1 MTAGDRG
8 ERRSLTPRTRLS
20 CNDSSNAIGI
30 RALAIPLRKRKLDG
44 SLYYR
49 PEAVEKKLQEL
60 ELLSRDGLMER
71 CRIRDRGDPGYV
83 PTECVMHFI
92 RASHRDNSETRF
104 ASLYR
109 VLLERAAHCL
119 PRSRNTVHISSSHA
133 EINDLVMDTF
143 NVLIAGDR
151 NEYCEKLD
159 YFEIR
164 FDGAMAKLRID
175 AQRKVWPRQNRRAEI
190 ENAETGELRPAVEQA
205 VGNYNPFEDAKI
217 KDRDYRSRLDA
228 AIDTLPPLQQRIV
241 HMLRKGIP
249 IDSQDTYAVT
259 ISKTLG
265 KVEKTIRS
273 NRDKAYAA
281 LKRALEGDPS

>member
-1 MTAGDRG
+1 
-8 ERRSLTPRTRLS
+8 
-20 CNDSSNAIGI
+20 
-30 RALAIPLRKRKLDG
+30 LAIPLRKRKLDG
-44 SLYYR
+44 SPYFR
-49 PEAVEKKLQEL
+49 PEAIEKKLQEL
-60 ELLSRDGLMER
+60 ELLPRDNLMER
-71 CRIRDRGDPGYV
+71 CRIRDRADPGYV

-119 PRSRNTVHISSSHA
+119 PRSRNTAHISSSHA

-143 NVLIAGDR
+143 NVLLSSDR
-151 NEYCEKLD
+151 NEYSEKLD

-164 FDGAMAKLRID
+164 FDGAMARLRIH
-175 AQRKVWPRQNRRAEI
+175 AQRKIWPRQNRNTQI
-190 ENAETGELRPAVEQA
+190 ENVETGELRPEVEQA
-205 VGNYNPFEDAKI
+205 IENYNPFEDAKI
-217 KDRDYRSRLDA
+217 EDRDYRSRLDG

-281 LKRALEGDPS
+281 LKRILEGDPS

>member
-1 MTAGDRG
+1 
-8 ERRSLTPRTRLS
+8 L
-20 CNDSSNAIGI
+20 
-30 RALAIPLRKRKLDG
+30 ALPLRKRKSDG
-44 SLYYR
+44 SIYVR
-49 PEAVEKKLQEL
+49 PAAIERMLEEL
-60 ELLSRDGLMER
+60 ELLPRDALTER
-71 CRIRDRGDPGYV
+71 CRIRDRGDPRYV

-92 RASHRDNSETRF
+92 RASHRDNSEARF

-109 VLLERAAHCL
+109 ILLERAAYRL
-119 PRSRNTVHISSSHA
+119 PRSTNTVHISSSQA
-133 EINDLVMDTF
+133 EINDLVMDTI
-143 NVLIAGDR
+143 NVLVAGDR
-151 NEYCEKLD
+151 SEYCEKLD

-175 AQRKVWPRQNRRAEI
+175 AQRKVWRRQNRNSQS
-190 ENAETGELRPAVEQA
+190 ENAETGELRPEVEQA
-205 VGNYNPFEDAKI
+205 VGAYDPFEDEKI
-217 KDRDYRSRLDA
+217 ADRDYRSKLDA
-228 AIDTLPPLQQRIV
+228 AIDTLPLLQQRIV

-281 LKRALEGDPS
+281 LRCILGGDRS